1 MSNMSQKITTK
12 KINLYGKDTDPKNGV
27 KNSYPTS
34 HFAFR
39 QVCIHM
45 IVGQRGQGKSHSC
58 SKLINQ
64 AQKEK
69 IFDDL
74 YLISPSAM
82 SNKEYFGK
90 FIPDENIYKPTK
102 DSVELVISRVEQERD
117 EFEEYMT
124 RRKEYDDFIK
134 ILKSKKD
141 FSDDEIIRFE
151 NLGFLGEHIVEP
163 KWKHHTIRPPQS
175 AVILDDVLGSAL
187 LKSKKLEQLFCTNR
201 HIAPLQEPHSNRSA
215 CGLSIYILVQS
226 YRCGGGGVPRLIREN
241 LTELTL
247 FKNKQKKQLDVIKD
261 ELASVIDE
269 NKFEMAL
276 DYATRKPFGHLTIS
290 FGNLACQTLTFRE
303 GFNNLIIFQ
312 DDADAC
318 QCH

>member
-1 MSNMSQKITTK
+1 MKITSK
-12 KINLYGKDTDPKNGV
+12 KIDLYGKDTEPHNSV
-27 KNSYPTS
+27 SNSYPTS
-34 HFAFR
+34 HYAFR

-45 IVGQRGQGKSHSC
+45 IVGQRGQGKSRLT

-102 DSVELVISRVEQERD
+102 DSVEQVINRVEEERD
-117 EFEEYMT
+117 QFEEYL
-124 RRKEYDDFIK
+124 RKEKLYKEFIQ
-134 ILKSKKD
+134 ILKSKRE
-141 FSDDEIIRFE
+141 FSDEEIMRFDE
-151 NLGFLGEHIVEP
+151 LGFLDDEFDRP
-163 KWKHHTIRPPQS
+163 KWKHKQIRPPQS
-175 AVILDDVLGSAL
+175 GVILDDVLGSEL
-187 LKSKKLEQLFCTNR
+187 LKSNKLEQLFSTNR
-201 HIAPLQEPHSNRSA
+201 HIAPLKEPHSNRSA
-215 CGLSIYILVQS
+215 CGLAIYILVQS

-247 FKNKQKKQLDVIKD
+247 FKNRQKKQIDVIKD

-269 NKFEMAL
+269 DKFETAL
-276 DYATRKPFGHLTIS
+276 EYATSTPYGNLTIS
-290 FGNLACQTLTFRE
+290 FGNLACPTLTFRKNLNE
-303 GFNNLIIFQ
+303 LIIF
-312 DDADAC
+312 DSDANEC
-318 QCH
+318 KCH